1 LIGNVVEKY
10 EVLQKI
16 GEGGMATVYRG
27 RHVTLGRE
35 VAIKVLHPH
44 LSASERNRQRF
55 AREARAIEH
64 LEHDNILKIFDYS
77 GTDVDACYI
86 VTEFVDG
93 VTLQKLL
100 NERTRIPSEVTASI
114 GLRLAE
120 ALEYAHNL
128 GIIHRDL
135 KLENVMIR
143 KDGTLKL
150 MDFGIARFLDEVN
163 LTLTGALVGSPAYM
177 SPEQAME
184 RVLDSRSDLFSLGT
198 LMFHLVTGQLPF
210 TGGNPSIVLRNVI
223 EANRP
228 SVHELAPDIS
238 GELADLIE
246 SLMQTDPN
254 DRPLSATEVI
264 ELLRGCL
271 RSTQIDP
278 DQDKWSIQS
287 WLLDPGTYEERLET
301 WLSTHLFEKGKQRL
315 ADSDHLGALRMFNR
329 LLSMDDENQEVL
341 DLIRG
346 MHGTRKSK
354 YKKRQIL
361 PIAFLAVVAIVALVS
376 LLWPNVDGTP
386 SVQRQSDD
394 GLDPIQNE
402 QDVEVADINDV
413 DSEPMVV
420 PTKDIAPIAPSPK
433 GQIKTAEKNTST
445 AATERERRVDLA
457 KPSESSTN
465 AMVLVTVPGSWGD
478 IYIDGELKGRT
489 GAIGKIEVSPGT
501 HILGVRNDH
510 ALPYQQNFTVAPG
523 ENKIVE
529 VTSLQRKPARFR
541 LLNAPTPDCVVKVD
555 GIRRGTVGSLSRTYR
570 IRTPEKSH
578 DLTVECPDGTNITRS
593 LSPVGPGSL
602 IPVDLST
609 P

>member
-1 LIGNVVEKY
+1 
-10 EVLQKI
+10 
-16 GEGGMATVYRG
+16 MATVYRG

-100 NERTRIPSEVTASI
+100 NERSRIPSEVTATI

-120 ALEYAHNL
+120 ALNYAHQL

-254 DRPLSATEVI
+254 DRPTSALEVI
-264 ELLRGCL
+264 DLLRSCL
-271 RSTQIDP
+271 ASTQIEP
-278 DQDKWSIQS
+278 EQEKWSIQN
-287 WLLDPGTYEERLET
+287 WLLDPGSYEQRLHE
-301 WLSTHLFEKGKQRL
+301 WLSTHLFEEGKRRL
-315 ADSDHLGALRMFNR
+315 AEADHLGALRMFNR
-329 LLSMDDENQEVL
+329 LLSMDDQNQEVL

-354 YKKRQIL
+354 YKKRHIL
-361 PIAFLAVVAIVALVS
+361 PVAFLALVAAVSLVS
-376 LLWPNVDGTP
+376 LMWPAVDGSGQIQANT
-386 SVQRQSDD
+386 DD
-394 GLDPIQNE
+394 GLDPIQQPVDVDVVENE
-402 QDVEVADINDV
+402 DLNAL

-420 PTKDIAPIAPSPK
+420 PGKIDIPETKTPALQVVSPK
-433 GQIKTAEKNTST
+433 NLKRIPPSDARP
-445 AATERERRVDLA
+445 AATN
-457 KPSESSTN
+457 KTTSSSSEN

-523 ENKIVE
+523 ENKVVE

-541 LLNAPTPDCVVKVD
+541 LLNSPSPECVVIVD
-555 GIRRGTVGSLSRTYR
+555 GIRRGTVGSLAQTYR
-570 IRTPEKSH
+570 TRTPEKGH
-578 DLTVECPDGTNITRS
+578 NLTVECPDGTNITRS
-593 LSPVGPGSL
+593 LNSVGPGAL